1 MSASP
6 LTRLPSLIRIHPPL
20 PVSEA
25 KQLRREIAK
34 IAADYDY
41 DWRGQLEELED
52 DVEFGKKTKKQAR
65 NTSTKT
71 GDGPQSSGTDA
82 SDADASPTDTTPGK
96 LDIDAAIDEAS
107 ELERATRH
115 ERSKRKH
122 GKTGEDEELES
133 RRVRGEKKGKQ
144 VAEAG

>member
-1 MSASP
+1 MTRAS
-6 LTRLPSLIRIHPPL
+6 SLIRTHPPR

-52 DVEFGKKTKKQAR
+52 DVEFGKKTKTAKD
-65 NTSTKT
+65 TSTKA
-71 GDGPQSSGTDA
+71 GEGPQSSGTDA
-82 SDADASPTDTTPGK
+82 SDPDASLADTTPGK

-133 RRVRGEKKGKQ
+133 RRVRGEEKGKQ